1 MVEARMLNL
10 HLLEPLFEVFVVH
23 LIDHNHLVLAPI
35 SKGKKAGQKLSELS
49 LLLPTSDND
58 ADVIQLEIK
67 N

>member
-1 MVEARMLNL
+1 MLNL
-10 HLLEPLFEVFVVH
+10 HILKPLLEVFVVY

-35 SKGKKAGQKLSELS
+35 SKGKKLGQKLSELS

-58 ADVIQLEIK
+58 ADVIQLKIK